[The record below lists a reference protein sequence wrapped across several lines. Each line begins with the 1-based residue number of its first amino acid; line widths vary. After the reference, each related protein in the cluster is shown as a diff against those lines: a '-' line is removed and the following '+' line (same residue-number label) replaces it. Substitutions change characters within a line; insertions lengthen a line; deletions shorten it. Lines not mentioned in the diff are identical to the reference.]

1 MSTAAEPQTEL
12 VSLTID
18 GVPVSVPK
26 GTLLVEAAKTVKQ
39 EIPVYCYHT
48 KLGPAG
54 LCRICLVDIE
64 GAPKLQIACNTVV
77 ADGMVVR
84 TVGERVEAARAMVL
98 ELFLV
103 NHPLDCPI
111 CDKGGECDLQD
122 YAMAYARGNSDVAD
136 PKLAKP
142 KAVDLGPTIVLDE
155 ERCVVCQRCVRFDDI
170 IAGERQLVVKD
181 RGARDIIATASG
193 RPYRHNFTGNVTEL
207 CPVGAL
213 TSKTYRFKSRPWDL
227 ERTQT
232 SCTQCA
238 VGCRQYADVRY
249 GRLLRTMLV
258 EEDRI
263 SDGWLCDRGRYNV
276 GFYESPDRLTQPLY
290 RRHGSW
296 TQLGW
301 EDAFFLWSKAIT
313 DAIAQRGAQ
322 SVGAIGG
329 GRLTNEEAFALAHV
343 FRSVGVK
350 NLDWRAGRQR
360 QATPGVRGGSLEDLD
375 RAQAIVIAGES
386 PEQRAPVLWLRI
398 QKAARNGATIVS
410 DESAAKARAAI
421 GDASRIALIWD
432 GVDPKVGSSYAQAFA
447 DLSELATYITSEQA
461 NARGAEAMGMLPGSS
476 GGYAPVERGYDTS
489 EMFGAA
495 RDGQLAVLSI
505 FGANPARNAPDA
517 TAVCAALDAAPFVVV
532 SELFMTETA
541 QRATLVLPAAGAFEK
556 SGTIINLTGDLLPV
570 SASLKALEFVRSDF
584 EILADLAGALGVAL
598 PPTPELERSV
608 ILAAT
613 GEPRDFTLGDERFVL
628 RQPFDCAQGDK
639 GDGAARDTSILS
651 GGGTWLHDPSLE
663 RLRSS

>member
-1 MSTAAEPQTEL
+1 MSTTAAPQTEL
-12 VSLTID
+12 VGLTID
-18 GVPVSVPK
+18 GVPLSVPK

-54 LCRICLVDIE
+54 LCRICLVDVE
-64 GAPKLQIACNTVV
+64 GTPKLQIACNTV
-77 ADGMVVR
+77 ATDGMVVR
-84 TVGERVEAARAMVL
+84 TRGERVEAARAMVL

-122 YAMAYARGNSDVAD
+122 YAMAYGRGNSDVAD

-155 ERCVVCQRCVRFDDI
+155 ERCIVCQRCVRFDDI
-170 IAGERQLVVKD
+170 IAEQRQLVVKD

-193 RPYRHNFTGNVTEL
+193 QPYRHNFTGNVTEL

-249 GRLLRTMLV
+249 GTLLRTMLV

-263 SDGWLCDRGRYNV
+263 SDGWLCDRGRYNI
-276 GFYESPDRLTQPLY
+276 GFYDSPDRLTQPLY
-290 RRHGSW
+290 RKHGSW
-296 TQLGW
+296 TQIGW
-301 EDAFFLWSKAIT
+301 DDALFLWSKAIA
-313 DAIAQRGAQ
+313 DAIEQRGPQ
-322 SVGAIGG
+322 SVGAIGS
-329 GRLTNEEAFALAHV
+329 GRLTNEEAFALGQV
-343 FRSVGVK
+343 FRSLGVR

-360 QATPGVRGGSLEDLD
+360 QATPGARGGSLEDLD

-386 PEQRAPVLWLRI
+386 PEQRAPVLWLRV
-398 QKAARNGATIVS
+398 QKATRNGTKVLS
-410 DESAAKARAAI
+410 PQSAAEARAAVA
-421 GDASRIALIWD
+421 DATRVALIWD
-432 GVDPKVGSSYAQAFA
+432 GVDPNVGSSYAQAFA
-447 DLSELATYITSEQA
+447 DLSELTTYITSEQA
-461 NARGAEAMGMLPGSS
+461 NARGAEAMGMLPGL
-476 GGYAPVERGYDTS
+476 GAGYAPVGRGFDAS
-489 EMFGAA
+489 EMFDAA
-495 RDGQLAVLSI
+495 RSGLLAVLSI
-505 FGANPARNAPDA
+505 FGANPARNAADPDA
-517 TAVCAALDAAPFVVV
+517 VNRALDAVPFVVV

-570 SASLKALEFVRSDF
+570 SASLQAPEFVRSDF
-584 EILADLAGALGVAL
+584 EILADLAAQLGVPL
-598 PPTPELERSV
+598 PPTSELERSV

-613 GEPRDFTLGDERFVL
+613 SEPRDFTLGDERFVL
-628 RQPFDCAQGDK
+628 RQAQDDSAQDDK
-639 GDGAARDTSILS
+639 ANAGIMS
-651 GGGTWLHDPSLE
+651 GGGTWLHDPTLAGM
-663 RLRSS
+663 RAL